1 MRRERAMRWWMT
13 GAALLVAACGSTPE
27 QAPADRAEPVAE
39 TISPAATATP
49 EVLAAIPTR
58 FVGSWDVDAAAC
70 RTPQPGAERLLVGAD
85 RLTLGD
91 KELPA
96 QAITAADAGAVD
108 VDIVFDRSGIT
119 TQRRWRLALAEGGA
133 LLLNGEGQAVRRIRC
148 DAPAGA
154 EAATRNA
161 VALTLAPDGLAAV
174 AGASSRPIPFGSPAE
189 VVLRVAEAAMQA
201 LPERSRNADC
211 GEGPLDVARY
221 PRIRLYFQENRFVG
235 WAARGRGLT
244 TMAGVGIGSTRREV
258 DSAIVAPVSDTSLGR
273 EFTSGGLSG
282 IYDAKGV
289 VTDLWAGRACIA
301 R

>member
-1 MRRERAMRWWMT
+1 MRWWMT
-13 GAALLVAACGSTPE
+13 GVLTLVAACSAQPDEGTANRAVATGEPDAPLPSPTPE
-27 QAPADRAEPVAE
+27 
-39 TISPAATATP
+39 T
-49 EVLAAIPTR
+49 LAAIPTR

-70 RTPQPGAERLLVGAD
+70 RAQTPGAQRLVVGAD

-91 KELPA
+91 DDALPA

-108 VDIVFDRSGIT
+108 VDVVLDRSGIT

-133 LLLNGEGQAVRRIRC
+133 LMLTGEGQAVRRIRC

-154 EAATRNA
+154 EAAARNA

-174 AGASSRPIPFGSPAE
+174 AGASSRAIPFGTPAP

-211 GEGPLDVARY
+211 GEGPLDVASY
-221 PRIRLYFQENRFVG
+221 PRIRLYFQDDRFVG

-244 TMAGVGIGSTRREV
+244 TMAGVGIGSTQADV
-258 DSAIVAPVSDTSLGR
+258 DAVIVAPVTETSLGR
-273 EFTSGGLSG
+273 EFNSEGLSG
-282 IYDAKGV
+282 VFGTNGR
-289 VTDLWAGRACIA
+289 VTDLWAGSACIA

>member
-1 MRRERAMRWWMT
+1 MRWWIL
-13 GAALLVAACGSTPE
+13 GAATLIAACGSAPDEPAANREAPGPNRAALDTPPTPE
-27 QAPADRAEPVAE
+27 A
-39 TISPAATATP
+39 
-49 EVLAAIPTR
+49 LAAIPTR
-58 FVGSWDVDAAAC
+58 FVGLWDIDAAAC
-70 RTPQPGAERLLVGAD
+70 RAPQPGAQRLRVGVD
-85 RLTLGD
+85 RLTLGQQ
-91 KELPA
+91 KLPTQGIA
-96 QAITAADAGAVD
+96 AADAGAVNVD
-108 VDIVFDRSGIT
+108 VVLDRDGIT
-119 TQRRWRLALAEGGA
+119 TQRRWRLSLAEGGA
-133 LLLNGEGQAVRRIRC
+133 LLLDGEGQAVRRIRC

-211 GEGPLDVARY
+211 GEGPLDVASY
-221 PRIRLYFQENRFVG
+221 PRIRLYFQEDRFAG

-258 DSAIVAPVSDTSLGR
+258 DSVIVAPVSDTSLGR